1 MVVRMPK
8 LITWLAAAALLALA
22 VPIVFACVIPRTL
35 SEQMNMAGDEV
46 VVGTVQSFKEVTTA
60 DADGRQV
67 LWTVVDFRADESL
80 RSGKKAFDV
89 RFFFIG
95 GVTPGSQST
104 SITPS
109 PDDIRAGRKLLL
121 FLAKRPFGESTFGPG
136 ALKLD
141 SYAECYRLFEV
152 TDQGPTR
159 RVVLGKGNGFA
170 FPENLTVDVARTRIA
185 EAVQQQRKK

>member
-1 MVVRMPK
+1 MSVRTPRVV
-8 LITWLAAAALLALA
+8 TWLAAAALLALA
-22 VPIVFACVIPRTL
+22 VPVVIACVIPRTL
-35 SEQMNMAGDEV
+35 SEQMKMAGDEV

-60 DADGRQV
+60 DADGHQV

-80 RSGKKAFDV
+80 VSGKKAFDV
-89 RFFFIG
+89 RFFFVG
-95 GVTPGSQST
+95 GVAPGSPST

-121 FLAKRPFGESTFGPG
+121 FLAKRPFGEAAFGPG

-152 TDQGPTR
+152 TDQGQTR

-170 FPENLTVDVARTRIA
+170 FTDNVTVDVARARVA
-185 EAVQQQRKK
+185 EAKK